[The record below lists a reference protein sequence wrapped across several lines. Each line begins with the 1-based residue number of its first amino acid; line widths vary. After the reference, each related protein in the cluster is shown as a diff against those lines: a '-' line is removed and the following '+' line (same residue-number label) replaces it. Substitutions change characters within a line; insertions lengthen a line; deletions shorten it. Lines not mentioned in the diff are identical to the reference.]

1 MMSEQP
7 TIEVDLILAAIV
19 NDNNGYVEI
28 SAKSLESDYSYNVLD
43 LGYDPDK
50 DVLTI
55 RLLDKDEVEYD
66 TKDE

>member
-1 MMSEQP
+1 MEEQP

-28 SAKSLESDYSYNVLD
+28 SAESLESDYSYSVLD

-50 DVLTI
+50 EVLTI
-55 RLLDKDEVEYD
+55 RLMDKDEVEY
-66 TKDE
+66 ESE